1 LRASE
6 LRGLEW
12 SDVDFQK
19 GEIRVR
25 QRADRYNKIGKP
37 KSAAGYRTVPVPP
50 QVLDVLR
57 EWQIACPP
65 GPKGKVWVF
74 PNSKGKI
81 ERHANIIE
89 RGLIPTVLRAGVA
102 DVVKDADGKVM
113 LDANGKP
120 RMRPRYTGMHVFRHF
135 FASWCIG
142 RKIDGGR
149 ELPAKLVQTWL
160 GHSSIKMTL
169 DVYGHLL
176 PRGDDVAE
184 LTAAARI
191 WA

>member
-1 LRASE
+1 MAKARSNPH
-6 LRGLEW
+6 
-12 SDVDFQK
+12 
-19 GEIRVR
+19 
-25 QRADRYNKIGKP
+25 ADIV
-37 KSAAGYRTVPVPP
+37 A
-50 QVLDVLR
+50 
-57 EWQIACPP
+57 
-65 GPKGKVWVF
+65 
-74 PNSKGKI
+74 
-81 ERHANIIE
+81 

-102 DVVKDADGKVM
+102 DVVKDADGKVV
-113 LDANGKP
+113 LDAGGKP
-120 RMRPRYTGMHVFRHF
+120 RIRPRYTGMHVFRHF

-184 LTAAARI
+184 LTEATARI
-191 WA
+191 WG